1 MNILDAYLL
10 QKRKLTIVIS
20 SLDTSLLEDISKN
33 LSIDFGAKVIN
44 LTQDIVVSNISEIN
58 VEKINNKDIDATVK
72 IIISPVYPDNL
83 FSFRINYHINISLNR
98 NLLEEKKI
106 DHKLINL
113 NNETMKSVRINKFL
127 NLHKYNDNKSL
138 EDNIFNIIMEFI
150 KKNLDDGKYLERI
163 KNIENDNRDE
173 YDKMEDNHQNNELD
187 KKIMEDIEESI
198 TDPLTD
204 SDISKISMEDIDE
217 DEHNIRKHLGE
228 VITFADTHDDIK
240 FEGIHKKKNEII
252 GSRQI
257 KLKL

>member
-1 MNILDAYLL
+1 M
-10 QKRKLTIVIS
+10 
-20 SLDTSLLEDISKN
+20 
-33 LSIDFGAKVIN
+33 
-44 LTQDIVVSNISEIN
+44 
-58 VEKINNKDIDATVK
+58 
-72 IIISPVYPDNL
+72 
-83 FSFRINYHINISLNR
+83 NISLNR

-240 FEGIHKKKNEII
+240 FEGIHNKNKITSPYLGIHKKKNEII